1 LAALPA
7 VAISCRPSAFAHW
20 QAIRP
25 TPPAA
30 AWNSTWSPGCRPST
44 GSVFFSRYCAV
55 RPLSIMPAAV
65 SKAMPSGSLTTVFA
79 GITRTSLY
87 EPGGLLA

>member
-1 LAALPA
+1 MSSLPT
-7 VAISCRPSAFAHW
+7 VPITVTPSALAHW

-30 AWNSTWSPGCRPST
+30 AWNSTWSPACRPST

-55 RPLSIMPAAV
+55 RPFSIMPAAV
-65 SKAMPSGSLTTVFA
+65 SKSIASGSCTTVLA
-79 GITRTSLY
+79 GITRTSL
-87 EPGGLLA
+87 